1 MKEGNYTIPVRDA
14 LTLSHIFDFF
24 ETFNS
29 NLSAFLSKKTRR
41 NSIHELE
48 KLILGKSKFASKEV
62 KKFYQENQ
70 FVLQKIK
77 EFSDIHTF
85 FAYYYNNDGM
95 LMPKLSVFYQYLLN
109 NKEKKEQIFSLIEKI
124 NTLGI
129 KDLEFN
135 ENLDFTK
142 EEYIVYLK
150 TPLAFGLINMGYD
163 MVYVDHMKA
172 IPNYERNVI
181 KYKTTDSN
189 YKILLQSVTGKS
201 KIIVN
206 SLLFDSKRLPEE
218 ITVKSLYQQ
227 LNKLKQDNQEA
238 CEKVRNSVDLDIS
251 IEDLW
256 NQFNKTENTL
266 ESLEFIEDKY
276 LREKLIQ
283 IRETLYLLKKMSS
296 DYDFDLIKEGLSKET
311 LEKEKELY
319 LKRRS
324 YEDID

>member
-14 LTLSHIFDFF
+14 LTLSHIFGFF

-227 LNKLKQDNQEA
+227 LNKLKQDNQQA

-256 NQFNKTENTL
+256 NQFNETENTL

-296 DYDFDLIKEGLSKET
+296 DYDFHLIKEGISKET

>member
-14 LTLSHIFDFF
+14 LTLCHIFDFF

-77 EFSDIHTF
+77 EFSDIHIF